1 MIGVFSFSGIRR
13 LHSDAFGIDHVAQE
27 QPLSGRAA
35 ARKRQVAG
43 RQYAFEL
50 LGRVSAASH
59 VDQRADYG
67 AYHVA
72 QETVGAYGEDEHI
85 TLAAPLGGAIHAPD
99 IERHVILPRREAS
112 ERVLALRD
120 VIRILALD
128 GIETGMRVVG
138 DGRHCRHGYVVRQDE
153 IEFVYQLGA
162 VGHGLRAI
170 EMGHIIRGVDP
181 RVGTPRAHRLHLLAQ
196 QRGESLFQSSLHR
209 GRRGLALPSAVCRAV
224 VT

>member
-43 RQYAFEL
+43 RQDAFEL

-72 QETVGAYGEDEHI
+72 QETVGAYGEYEHI
-85 TLAAPLGGAIHAPD
+85 TLAPML
-99 IERHVILPRREAS
+99 
-112 ERVLALRD
+112 VLVVELR
-120 VIRILALD
+120 LAT
-128 GIETGMRVVG
+128 EVKSS
-138 DGRHCRHGYVVRQDE
+138 CRNSDSAARFMHPTS
-153 IEFVYQLGA
+153 
-162 VGHGLRAI
+162 
-170 EMGHIIRGVDP
+170 RG
-181 RVGTPRAHRLHLLAQ
+181 T
-196 QRGESLFQSSLHR
+196 
-209 GRRGLALPSAVCRAV
+209 
-224 VT
+224 